1 MDRERER
8 ERERE
13 KMINRY
19 NMNDLFK
26 TFYLDFDDV
35 SDFSLDSS
43 QLTAGDVAAAVAAPR
58 GRKKNLNKMASAAG
72 RKIRKLRRNWS
83 LKKNDLT
90 RSFSKI
96 RRASLGGGI
105 IGGESSAGG
114 GGRRRSSKFYLQE
127 ESLVFSGRFSY

>member
-1 MDRERER
+1 
-8 ERERE
+8 
-13 KMINRY
+13 
-19 NMNDLFK
+19 MNDLFK